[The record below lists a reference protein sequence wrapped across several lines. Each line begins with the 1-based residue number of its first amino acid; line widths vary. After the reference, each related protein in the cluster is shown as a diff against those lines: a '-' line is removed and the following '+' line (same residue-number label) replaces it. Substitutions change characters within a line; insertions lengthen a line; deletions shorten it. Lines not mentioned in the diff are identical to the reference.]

1 MRILIVDDSK
11 DNHLVL
17 KHFLHSAG
25 YGEVEGVKS
34 AVEAFRR
41 LGLDGPDAGSPGV
54 DLILM
59 DVVMP
64 EINGIEACRRIKAVE
79 HLRDIPIIMI
89 TARSET
95 EDLEAGFAAG
105 AMDYMTKPVNRVE
118 LLARVR
124 SALALKR
131 ELDARRQREEE
142 LARKNEELEQALK
155 EVKVLRGFIPICAA
169 CKKVRNDRGYWQ
181 EVEAYIS
188 ERSDTQFSHGICA
201 DCAKKLYPDVFRGS

>member
-1 MRILIVDDSK
+1 MRILIVDDSQ

-25 YGEVEGVKS
+25 YTEVEGVRS
-34 AVEAFRR
+34 AMEAFRR
-41 LGLDGPDAGSPGV
+41 LGMEASEAEGPGF

-59 DVVMP
+59 DIMMP
-64 EINGIEACRRIKAVE
+64 TISGIEACRRIKAVE
-79 HLRDIPIIMI
+79 HLRDIPIIVI
-89 TARSET
+89 TAKTEA
-95 EDLEAGFAAG
+95 EDLEAAFAAG
-105 AMDYMTKPVNRVE
+105 AIDYMAKPVNRVE

-131 ELDARRQREEE
+131 EMDERRAREQE
-142 LARKNEELEQALK
+142 LATKNEELEQALK

-169 CKKVRNDRGYWQ
+169 CKKIRDDQGYWQ

-188 ERSDTQFSHGICA
+188 QRSETQFSHGICA
-201 DCAKKLYPDVFRGS
+201 DCAKKLYPDLFKG

>member
-1 MRILIVDDSK
+1 MHILVVDDSQ

-25 YGEVEGVKS
+25 YTEVEGVRS
-34 AVEAFRR
+34 ATEAFRR
-41 LGLDGPDAGSPGV
+41 LGMETSDVEGKGV

-59 DVVMP
+59 DIVMP
-64 EINGIEACRRIKAVE
+64 DINGIEACRRIKAVE
-79 HLRDIPIIMI
+79 RLRDIPIIMI
-89 TARSET
+89 TAKTET

-105 AMDYMTKPVNRVE
+105 AIDYMAKPVNRVE

-131 ELDARRQREEE
+131 ESDDRRLREQE
-142 LARKNEELEQALK
+142 LAKKNEELEQALK

-169 CKKVRNDRGYWQ
+169 CKKVRDDQGYWQ

-201 DCAKKLYPDVFRGS
+201 DCAKKLYPDLFQG